1 MTTLHAPF
9 LTDVQVE
16 ELDTRGMIDLD
27 DETLDRLLSW
37 AGCDTLSTDH

>member
-16 ELDTRGMIDLD
+16 ELDRFGIIDLD